1 MNNPTRSLTL
11 SALTSGLLL
20 SLALHAGPARAEQ
33 QDAFQCLSGDE
44 KQCAFENES
53 LSLFI
58 QGTDA
63 YDKGRETGDMTEA
76 RRIARQ
82 LIERK
87 NKYGKRM
94 MKQVYVQ
101 LALGTHKNLIEAHR
115 WLQEAMANEEKY
127 TRLDIS
133 RLLDQLSQKMS
144 PEQLAEAQ
152 KK

>member
-1 MNNPTRSLTL
+1 MKNLTRSLPLLAL
-11 SALTSGLLL
+11 SSGLIL
-20 SLALHAGPARAEQ
+20 SLALHAVPVRAEE
-33 QDAFQCLSGDE
+33 DAFQCLSGDE
-44 KQCAFENES
+44 SQCAFENES

-63 YDKGRETGDMTEA
+63 YDKGRETGDLTEA

-101 LALGTHKNLIEAHR
+101 LALGAHKNLVEAHR
-115 WLQEAMANEEKY
+115 WLQEAIAKEEKY

-133 RLLDQLSQKMS
+133 RLLEQLSQKMS

>member
-1 MNNPTRSLTL
+1 MKNSTRSTLHALISGLIL
-11 SALTSGLLL
+11 SAAIS
-20 SLALHAGPARAEQ
+20 HAPVRAEE
-33 QDAFQCLSGDE
+33 DSLLCPSGDE

-58 QGTDA
+58 KGTDA
-63 YDKGRETGDMTEA
+63 YDKGRETGDLSEA
-76 RRIARQ
+76 RRIARE

-101 LALGTHKNLIEAHR
+101 LALGVHKNYVEAHR
-115 WLQEAMANEEKY
+115 WLQEAIANEEKY
-127 TRLDIS
+127 PRLDIK
-133 RLLDQLSQKMS
+133 RLLDQLSEKMT
-144 PEQLAEAQ
+144 PEQLAEAN